1 MKPTRSL
8 HIAWLMLAS
17 LLNFASLSAQ
27 NYTDFVDPR
36 IGTGDHGHVF
46 AGANVPFG
54 MVNAGPTQIKSGW
67 DWCSGYHESCDT
79 IVGFAQTHLSGT
91 GCSDLGDI
99 ALMPTQGNVE
109 LTREGIASKY
119 SHARETLRPGYYQ
132 VMLERFGINTEITA
146 TRRTAL
152 YRFTYPKQGD
162 ERLIVD
168 LQNGVGD
175 RMMSGNLTRLNDT
188 TFVGYRISHG
198 WADVQHAYF
207 AFIVNRPALKN
218 VRKKGQIHELKFAPK
233 GNEPLMLRI
242 ALSPTSELN
251 ALMNLK
257 AEGTAM
263 WNFEQECKQADA
275 AWNEELGRID
285 AKFAKE
291 KDKRIFY
298 TAMYHFMVAPQ
309 TWDDVNGDWRGADN
323 LTYRADATYR
333 NSIPSVARRKAGGN
347 SYLTTLSL
355 WDTYRAAAPLST
367 LVLSDMMPS
376 IASTY
381 LRIYREQGKLP
392 VWHLMSQETNCM
404 VGCPAVPILADLY
417 LKGYIPEEDKML
429 ALQAMVSSLLMD
441 ERGLEE
447 VRQYGYLPYDKTN
460 EHALSKTLEYELADW
475 SAAQALRQASKE
487 GKGRNTLGRA
497 LEHLGVLEDLPV
509 GKGETWKVRGRG
521 NVMISEMSVDELAE
535 YFERRSKNYKRLWD
549 PRVRCL
555 RALDSQGN
563 FRGIEGFN
571 PAYQTTDY
579 TEGNPWQYIWL
590 VPQDMEGLVQTLG
603 GKKAFFGRLDSL
615 FTAPSD
621 LNAEANPDIT
631 GLIGQYAHGNE
642 PSHHIAYIYSLLGQP
657 KKTAK
662 LVRKIMRELYTD
674 QPAGLCGNEDVGQMS
689 AWYILSALGFYQLEP
704 CGGRYVMG
712 SPLVEEAT
720 LRVGSGKKFHIKV
733 HGNSDKRIYVKKV
746 IVNGKRIED
755 GILKHEDIVKGGE
768 MEMWMGGR

>member
-207 AFIVNRPALKN
+207 AFIVNRPALKD

-251 ALMNLK
+251 ALMNLR

-263 WNFEQECKQADA
+263 WNFEQESKQADA

-347 SYLTTLSL
+347 SYLT
-355 WDTYRAAAPLST
+355 
-367 LVLSDMMPS
+367 
-376 IASTY
+376 
-381 LRIYREQGKLP
+381 
-392 VWHLMSQETNCM
+392 
-404 VGCPAVPILADLY
+404 
-417 LKGYIPEEDKML
+417 
-429 ALQAMVSSLLMD
+429 
-441 ERGLEE
+441 
-447 VRQYGYLPYDKTN
+447 
-460 EHALSKTLEYELADW
+460 
-475 SAAQALRQASKE
+475 
-487 GKGRNTLGRA
+487 
-497 LEHLGVLEDLPV
+497 
-509 GKGETWKVRGRG
+509 
-521 NVMISEMSVDELAE
+521 
-535 YFERRSKNYKRLWD
+535 
-549 PRVRCL
+549 
-555 RALDSQGN
+555 
-563 FRGIEGFN
+563 
-571 PAYQTTDY
+571 
-579 TEGNPWQYIWL
+579 
-590 VPQDMEGLVQTLG
+590 
-603 GKKAFFGRLDSL
+603 
-615 FTAPSD
+615 
-621 LNAEANPDIT
+621 
-631 GLIGQYAHGNE
+631 
-642 PSHHIAYIYSLLGQP
+642 
-657 KKTAK
+657 
-662 LVRKIMRELYTD
+662 
-674 QPAGLCGNEDVGQMS
+674 
-689 AWYILSALGFYQLEP
+689 
-704 CGGRYVMG
+704 
-712 SPLVEEAT
+712 
-720 LRVGSGKKFHIKV
+720 
-733 HGNSDKRIYVKKV
+733 
-746 IVNGKRIED
+746 
-755 GILKHEDIVKGGE
+755 
-768 MEMWMGGR
+768 

>member
-218 VRKKGQIHELKFAPK
+218 VKKKGQIHELKFAPK

-263 WNFEQECKQADA
+263 C
-275 AWNEELGRID
+275 
-285 AKFAKE
+285 
-291 KDKRIFY
+291 
-298 TAMYHFMVAPQ
+298 
-309 TWDDVNGDWRGADN
+309 
-323 LTYRADATYR
+323 
-333 NSIPSVARRKAGGN
+333 
-347 SYLTTLSL
+347 
-355 WDTYRAAAPLST
+355 
-367 LVLSDMMPS
+367 
-376 IASTY
+376 
-381 LRIYREQGKLP
+381 
-392 VWHLMSQETNCM
+392 
-404 VGCPAVPILADLY
+404 
-417 LKGYIPEEDKML
+417 
-429 ALQAMVSSLLMD
+429 
-441 ERGLEE
+441 
-447 VRQYGYLPYDKTN
+447 
-460 EHALSKTLEYELADW
+460 
-475 SAAQALRQASKE
+475 
-487 GKGRNTLGRA
+487 
-497 LEHLGVLEDLPV
+497 
-509 GKGETWKVRGRG
+509 
-521 NVMISEMSVDELAE
+521 
-535 YFERRSKNYKRLWD
+535 
-549 PRVRCL
+549 
-555 RALDSQGN
+555 
-563 FRGIEGFN
+563 
-571 PAYQTTDY
+571 
-579 TEGNPWQYIWL
+579 
-590 VPQDMEGLVQTLG
+590 
-603 GKKAFFGRLDSL
+603 
-615 FTAPSD
+615 
-621 LNAEANPDIT
+621 
-631 GLIGQYAHGNE
+631 
-642 PSHHIAYIYSLLGQP
+642 
-657 KKTAK
+657 
-662 LVRKIMRELYTD
+662 
-674 QPAGLCGNEDVGQMS
+674 
-689 AWYILSALGFYQLEP
+689 
-704 CGGRYVMG
+704 
-712 SPLVEEAT
+712 
-720 LRVGSGKKFHIKV
+720 
-733 HGNSDKRIYVKKV
+733 
-746 IVNGKRIED
+746 
-755 GILKHEDIVKGGE
+755 
-768 MEMWMGGR
+768 